1 VVLHD
6 QAPSIEDFCNKL
18 HKQLVSQLKYAWVWG
33 SSVRHQPQK
42 VSSHAEFRVLFWTCV
57 SCPLCQL
64 WKTCHSLFFVFFSVY
79 VWSSSVREGAH
90 SV

>member
-42 VSSHAEFRVLFWTCV
+42 VSETH
-57 SCPLCQL
+57 
-64 WKTCHSLFFVFFSVY
+64 
-79 VWSSSVREGAH
+79 
-90 SV
+90 